1 MEKINLKNKSQSN
14 SMKIRTR
21 TQLEQ
26 ELGRVPA
33 GAKPIIPGRLYC
45 LCCCVYKAYKT
56 ANDNR
61 KQERTSSN

>member
-1 MEKINLKNKSQSN
+1 
-14 SMKIRTR
+14 MKIRTR